1 VAGHDT
7 CTSILNCLFYPL
19 FVPFTRSK
27 ARQECDIEGDL
38 CEDLLA
44 GWCWYVYIHIYIC
57 KKYLNLLNI
66 IFNSPCCTT
75 IQVKREY
82 DFD

>member
-1 VAGHDT
+1 MAGHDT
-7 CTSILNCLFYPL
+7 STSILNCLFYPL

-44 GWCWYVYIHIYIC
+44 GWCWYAYTY
-57 KKYLNLLNI
+57 KKY
-66 IFNSPCCTT
+66 
-75 IQVKREY
+75 
-82 DFD
+82 